1 MCVCACVCVCVCT
14 HRRTGDGF
22 IGANQPAFN
31 AVTPQEL
38 DVRLLLF
45 VVNKTMEAEVE
56 LTSRFSASSAVA
68 DGLGAQDATSA
79 ISLDL
84 APQVSEPAQSHLRS
98 PLLRQSRLHPSR
110 RFILPWL
117 RCADGARVGI

>member
-1 MCVCACVCVCVCT
+1 M
-14 HRRTGDGF
+14 
-22 IGANQPAFN
+22 
-31 AVTPQEL
+31 
-38 DVRLLLF
+38 RLLLF

-84 APQVSEPAQSHLRS
+84 APQVSRTIPLAIAPLASVPLASVAAIHSSVAAMRRWSARRDLRGGS
-98 PLLRQSRLHPSR
+98 PNASGRIWAITSRWRTSR
-110 RFILPWL
+110 
-117 RCADGARVGI
+117 